1 MLRLHHAQ
9 LAVVLFFHL
18 LPPLDLSVERVILLS
33 LLLVQLSVLFLFVV
47 PQVILQTLYL
57 TVFLESEALNN
68 LLGVLPSLLQL
79 LLKVF
84 DLFLALP
91 VDFALDEDLFNLLDL
106 WLTLRPLRDPHDRQR
121 AVFCTREEKCL
132 LIIEL

>member
-1 MLRLHHAQ
+1 M
-9 LAVVLFFHL
+9 
-18 LPPLDLSVERVILLS
+18 
-33 LLLVQLSVLFLFVV
+33 
-47 PQVILQTLYL
+47 
-57 TVFLESEALNN
+57 
-68 LLGVLPSLLQL
+68 LGVLSSLLQL

-121 AVFCTREEKCL
+121 PVFCTREEKCL
-132 LIIEL
+132 LIIELELRDSSFMNLNLMHSFLSKGVVYHVDGAREAWVSHSCKEALATIHKTHL

>member
-9 LAVVLFFHL
+9 LAVVLIFHL

-106 WLTLRPLRDPHDRQR
+106 RLTLRPLGDPHDRQR
-121 AVFCTREEKCL
+121 PVFCTREEKCL

>member
-33 LLLVQLSVLFLFVV
+33 LFLVQLSVLFLFVV
-47 PQVILQTLYL
+47 PQVILQTHYL
-57 TVFLESEALNN
+57 AVFLESEALNN
-68 LLGVLPSLLQL
+68 LLRVLSSLLQL
-79 LLKVF
+79 LLKVL

-91 VDFALDEDLFNLLDL
+91 IDFPLDEDLFNLFDL
-106 WLTLRPLRDPHDRQR
+106 WLTLRPFRDSHDS
-121 AVFCTREEKCL
+121 
-132 LIIEL
+132 